1 MQAEASPAT
10 KPKDSRSV
18 CLLQLICMTTLS
30 YWLPKIFPKLPQ
42 TSSFS
47 DDNLNTG
54 VLIRCHR
61 LLGRVVRAAVPIQ
74 ALMLLLLGVR
84 LLLLTLSRTW
94 PTLLQVSSIVP
105 LDQDELICSLQNNLQ
120 RSLEPM
126 LQWSNGPPPI
136 WKMQKWCKNDQKY

>member
-30 YWLPKIFPKLPQ
+30 SSISKIATQP
-42 TSSFS
+42 SSCS

-84 LLLLTLSRTW
+84 LLLLTLSRT
-94 PTLLQVSSIVP
+94 
-105 LDQDELICSLQNNLQ
+105 
-120 RSLEPM
+120 
-126 LQWSNGPPPI
+126 
-136 WKMQKWCKNDQKY
+136 